1 MEKRWNL
8 DQLYLSFQDESFLKD
23 IETLK
28 EMLEDMKKYPQKQKN
43 ESDLKDYLKEANAF
57 EDLVEKIYAF
67 ISLTMSSDTTNQDAL
82 KYASIIENILAGFAD
97 TQAKIHRWIGQFDL
111 ENIHDAYI
119 LEHMY
124 ILKEIQEHNRYLL
137 SDEGEKILAQMK
149 TTGSSAWLK
158 YKDQL
163 ISSMKVSTRIILFTS
178 MNSSRIESCASSVSP

>member
-67 ISLTMSSDTTNQDAL
+67 IFRRA
-82 KYASIIENILAGFAD
+82 AEARFP
-97 TQAKIHRWIGQFDL
+97 
-111 ENIHDAYI
+111 
-119 LEHMY
+119 
-124 ILKEIQEHNRYLL
+124 
-137 SDEGEKILAQMK
+137 
-149 TTGSSAWLK
+149 
-158 YKDQL
+158 
-163 ISSMKVSTRIILFTS
+163 RI
-178 MNSSRIESCASSVSP
+178 